1 MSKLTTNLSI
11 LFGLA
16 LLMLTGCEQDTTAT
30 LPQPGE
36 EPAEVLFSARIASAQ
51 VTTRVENYN
60 DEKTSFNERDK
71 IGLFTWRNSI
81 TVPNQHLANIMLVSD
96 ENGNN
101 LTADGQ
107 KIYFPLQTEALQL
120 SAYHPYSTE
129 AVSGS
134 TVKVR
139 SELQEGDAYTNY
151 ITDPLWAQKAITKSD
166 IQTNPTVTLNFSHCM
181 ARLKI
186 YVYTTSTTTDYY
198 LENIQVVYSLRQA
211 GTLDLMTG
219 KITTAEMEDTYYDH
233 NYTTNNQLPTSE
245 TGVPQYDHTILPAE
259 TLPTGEYGIPF
270 MVSAIVIKVSYME
283 GDVKKS
289 GEYIAYYA
297 RDVDSSQ
304 YIKPSSGKT
313 VRVNIKFDPSTSLSS
328 NINGW
333 NSEETTINTPHAR

>member
-16 LLMLTGCEQDTTAT
+16 LLMLTGCEQNTTAT

-51 VTTRVENYN
+51 VSTRVENYN
-60 DEKTSFNERDK
+60 DERTSFQNGDQ
-71 IGLFTWRNSI
+71 IGLFTWRNSM
-81 TVPNQHLANIMLVSD
+81 TVSNQHLANIKLVSN
-96 ENGNN
+96 ENGSN

-107 KIYFPLQTEALQL
+107 KIYFPLQTEALHL
-120 SAYHPYSTE
+120 SAYYPYSPD

-139 SELQEGDAYTNY
+139 SELEEEAAYTNY
-151 ITDPLWAQKAITKSD
+151 ITDPLWAQTEITKSA
-166 IQTNPTVTLNFSHCM
+166 IKTNPTATLNFSHCM

-186 YVYTTSTTTDYY
+186 YVYTTSTTTNYN
-198 LENIQVVYSLRQA
+198 LEKIQVLYSLRQA

-219 KITTAEMEDTYYDH
+219 KITPEEMEDTYYDH
-233 NYTTNNQLPTSE
+233 NYTTNNQLPTSD
-245 TGVPQYDHTILPAE
+245 TGEPQYDHTILPAE
-259 TLPTGEYGIPF
+259 CLPTGQYPILF
-270 MVSAIVIKVSYME
+270 MVKSINIEVSYME
-283 GDVKKS
+283 GGVKKS
-289 GEYIAYYA
+289 GTYTAYYA
-297 RDVDSSQ
+297 SDVDASQ

-333 NSEETTINTPHAR
+333 NSEETINK